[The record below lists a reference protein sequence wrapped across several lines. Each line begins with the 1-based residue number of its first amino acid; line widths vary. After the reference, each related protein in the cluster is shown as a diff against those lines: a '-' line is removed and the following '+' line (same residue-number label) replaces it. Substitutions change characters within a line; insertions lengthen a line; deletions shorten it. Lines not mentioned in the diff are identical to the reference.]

1 MTAYTIHVIKLHKW
15 LIYFEIERMMRMTK
29 PVVAIVGR
37 PNVGKSTIFNRIV
50 GDRIS
55 IVEDIPGVTR
65 DRIYSSAEWL
75 THDFNIID
83 TGGIDI
89 GDEPFLEQ
97 IRAQAEI
104 AINEADVIIFL
115 TNGREGVTAADEEV
129 AKILYRAKKPV
140 VLGVNK
146 IDNPD
151 MRSLIYDFYALG
163 FGEPFPISGSHGLG
177 LGDLLDEAAKHFP
190 KGKEKDY
197 GDDVIKFSLI
207 GRPNVGKSSLVNAIL
222 GEDRVIV
229 SDIAG
234 TTRDAI
240 DSTVTYN
247 GEKYVIIDTAGMR
260 KKGKVYESTEK
271 YSVLRALKAIERSD
285 VVLVVLDGEEGI
297 IEQDKKIAGYAHEAG
312 RAVII
317 VVNKWDAVEKDEK
330 TMKAFETNIREHFL
344 FLDYAPIVFLSAKT
358 KKRIHTL
365 IPMINLASENHSRRV
380 ETSILND
387 VIMDAVAMNPTPTD
401 KGKRLKIYYVTQVS
415 VKPPTFIVFVND
427 PELLHFSYKRFLENR
442 IRDAFGFEGTPIRLL
457 ARERK

>member
-1 MTAYTIHVIKLHKW
+1 MV
-15 LIYFEIERMMRMTK
+15 K
-29 PVVAIVGR
+29 PVLAIVGR

-50 GDRIS
+50 GERVS

-75 THDFNIID
+75 NHDFNIID

-97 IRAQAEI
+97 IRQQAEI
-104 AINEADVIIFL
+104 AIQEADVIVFL

-140 VLGVNK
+140 VLAVNK

-151 MRSLIYDFYALG
+151 MKDYIYDFYALG
-163 FGEPFPISGSHGLG
+163 FGDPFPISGAHGLG

-190 KGKEKDY
+190 KDEKKDY
-197 GDDVIKFSLI
+197 EDDTIKFSLI
-207 GRPNVGKSSLVNAIL
+207 GRPNVGKSSLVNAMI
-222 GEDRVIV
+222 GAERVIV
-229 SDIAG
+229 SNIAG

-240 DSTVTYN
+240 DSVITVD
-247 GEKYVIIDTAGMR
+247 GQKYVIIDTAGMR
-260 KKGKVYESTEK
+260 KRGKVYETTEK

-285 VVLVVLDGEEGI
+285 VVLIVLDGEEGI
-297 IEQDKKIAGYAHEAG
+297 IEQDKHIAGYAHDAG
-312 RAVII
+312 RAVVI

-330 TMKAFETNIREHFL
+330 TMKAFEENIRGHFQ

-365 IPMINLASENHSRRV
+365 IPMINLASENHSMRV
-380 ETSILND
+380 ETSVLND

-401 KGKRLKIYYVTQVS
+401 NGKRLKIYYTTQVA
-415 VKPPTFIVFVND
+415 VKPPTFVVFVND
-427 PELLHFSYKRFLENR
+427 PELLHFSYQRFLENR
-442 IRDAFGFEGTPIRLL
+442 IRDAFGFEGTPIKIF